1 MENNTNNVYENSK
14 RQSEVGPVAGSVI
27 VILVVLAGGVYFWGN
42 KIVKNN
48 QNAKV
53 ENQAMSAM
61 SDANSTENIVN
72 VKELDSQD
80 KELNKLDQEIQNL

>member
-1 MENNTNNVYENSK
+1 MENNINNVSEKTK
-14 RQSEVGPVAGSVI
+14 RQSEIGPVVGSII

-48 QNAKV
+48 QTAEV
-53 ENQAMSAM
+53 ENQAMSA
-61 SDANSTENIVN
+61 SGDINSAENIIN
-72 VKELDSQD
+72 VEDLENQD